1 MKEYFTFVLMRKY
14 IELYMHILK
23 NNNYININNNKSI
36 KFPSKL
42 EKMRILKYIYMNIL
56 VNM

>member
-23 NNNYININNNKSI
+23 NNNFININNNKSI
-36 KFPSKL
+36 KLPSKL
-42 EKMRILKYIYMNIL
+42 EKAF
-56 VNM
+56 